1 LVPLPEDVAFIGVFA
16 ACNHAGMVDKAHALL
31 WEARKIHR
39 KLSSVTYHTLIRGYC
54 KMEEFL
60 KSANQL
66 TDADH
71 FSLMIEFAE
80 REFPYALISFDL
92 NLREALWV
100 FGDQG

>member
-1 LVPLPEDVAFIGVFA
+1 
-16 ACNHAGMVDKAHALL
+16 
-31 WEARKIHR
+31 
-39 KLSSVTYHTLIRGYC
+39 
-54 KMEEFL
+54 MEEFL